1 MQSSALLPTES
12 WGFANCI
19 HEKESCNHQLSKVA
33 KEHISVILAMRVRVE
48 HYFLMHDHIHGWQD
62 DWRDW
67 GREKRSMLGLMNLTF
82 YFLIN
87 LLRAEPAI

>member
-1 MQSSALLPTES
+1 
-12 WGFANCI
+12 
-19 HEKESCNHQLSKVA
+19 
-33 KEHISVILAMRVRVE
+33 MRVRVE

-87 LLRAEPAI
+87 LPRAEPAI